1 LVAVPIKVGTKE
13 GQKKNTFVIN
23 RTTRTGVIARP
34 ENALEL
40 QKKNKTN
47 KNKVIL
53 QHSKIKMYTYENNFL
68 FPKISAIKV
77 LGFLLRRTLMA

>member
-1 LVAVPIKVGTKE
+1 
-13 GQKKNTFVIN
+13 
-23 RTTRTGVIARP
+23 VIARP